1 MQGGE
6 KGLRGTLEIYNFISS
21 YLLLTQRDPISIH
34 RQRDSR
40 EDALWSSRWSIKGE
54 KLKEGKCWPQPPIC
68 ISACTF
74 QSAGRLH
81 LLGGQACDWMA
92 DLGHENESFWLRQ
105 VARRI
110 PDVHVLGIQIGE
122 MWGGEEWVWVDG
134 GPSQWSGRNTS
145 YVASTG
151 THTHQIT
158 HTHNHCLQILWTH
171 HSLEFV
177 CQNTMRGDIWH
188 TCSIIPSLKGILS
201 LIDKSVLVSHPRRCS
216 AHTVTFLC
224 AKLQN
229 FSLR

>member
-151 THTHQIT
+151 THTYT
-158 HTHNHCLQILWTH
+158 HTSDHTHTQSLSANFMNSSFSWICLSKHYERGHLTHMQHYSLTEGHSFINRQI
-171 HSLEFV
+171 
-177 CQNTMRGDIWH
+177 
-188 TCSIIPSLKGILS
+188 CSRLTPSPLLCSYRDLS
-201 LIDKSVLVSHPRRCS
+201 LCQAPK
-216 AHTVTFLC
+216 F
-224 AKLQN
+224 
-229 FSLR
+229 